1 MIFLDVLLEQV
12 SEYKILHGE
21 AVSAGIALDSTYSFL
36 KGYLKEDE
44 IQRILDCI
52 LNLGF
57 TISFEQLNEQVI
69 SGLEEFRE
77 HLGGQLTI
85 MLLQSIGK
93 GFEVH
98 EMDKELVL
106 KSIDYIKQYGTQ
118 KIRSKC

>member
-1 MIFLDVLLEQV
+1 M
-12 SEYKILHGE
+12 
-21 AVSAGIALDSTYSFL
+21 DSTYSFL
-36 KGYLKEDE
+36 KGYLKESE

-57 TISFEQLNEQVI
+57 TIYYEELNAQVL

-85 MLLQSIGK
+85 MLLKSIGK

-98 EMDKELVL
+98 EMDKKLVM
-106 KSIDYIKQYGTQ
+106 KSIEFIRKYSLQ
-118 KIRSKC
+118 KKTPAW

>member
-1 MIFLDVLLEQV
+1 MRFNVC
-12 SEYKILHGE
+12 
-21 AVSAGIALDSTYSFL
+21 
-36 KGYLKEDE
+36 
-44 IQRILDCI
+44 ILDCI

-57 TISFEQLNEQVI
+57 NISYEQLNEQVI

-85 MLLQSIGK
+85 MLLQSIGI

-106 KSIDYIKQYGTQ
+106 KSIDYLRRYKTQ